1 MIKKLLAICLM
12 LALLMP
18 MGVLAQEIDY
28 AADAKLVL
36 EQMLA
41 GDVDAFYDRLSPE
54 VQAVLS
60 KEDMA
65 ASGSQVTMAM
75 GALTSWGEATVLGG
89 IVTIPMEFEA
99 MQVIGQ
105 VIYGEGGTI
114 IGLGMSPAQS
124 AAARDTTLAE
134 NEEDFA
140 VGGYALPGVLTL
152 PADIAEGTLVPAVVL
167 VHGSGPNDRDESLG
181 DIKIFRDIAQGLA
194 AEGIAVLRYDKRTY
208 AIREG
213 IIEFPMEEI
222 QNITVY
228 DETIEDAVAAVAQ
241 LREDARI
248 DPDRVYVLGHSQG
261 GMMAGR
267 IQQEG
272 ADANGLII
280 LAGTLRHLGELV
292 VDQLS
297 AIDNGT
303 GMLASEIETAK
314 ALPEMTEAEA
324 HETMLLG
331 SYAYNVWEEMQHDL
345 VAAAEANEAPVLVL
359 QGTEDQNVYADV
371 DYVLWEEFAAAHPDK
386 DMELHL
392 YEGLDHV
399 FAVDG
404 HFSPEVLADMI
415 AWVKAH

>member
-1 MIKKLLAICLM
+1 MMRKLLALCLM

-18 MGVLAQEIDY
+18 VGVLAQEIDY

-65 ASGSQVTMAM
+65 ASGAQVTMAM
-75 GALTSWGEATVLGG
+75 GNLISWGEATVLGG

-105 VIYGEGGTI
+105 VIYGEGGAI
-114 IGLGMSPAQS
+114 IGLGLTPAES
-124 AAARDTTLAE
+124 AATRDTTLAE
-134 NEEDFA
+134 GEEDFA
-140 VGGYALPGVLTL
+140 VGAYALPGVLTMPL
-152 PADIAEGTLVPAVVL
+152 NIAEGEQVPAVVL

-181 DIKIFRDIAQGLA
+181 DVRIFRDIAHGLA

-213 IIEFPMEEI
+213 MIDFPMEEI
-222 QNITVY
+222 PNITVY

-241 LREDARI
+241 LRQDPRI
-248 DPDRVYVLGHSQG
+248 DPTRVYVLGHSQG
-261 GMMAGR
+261 GMLAVR

-272 ADANGLII
+272 ASANGLII

-292 VDQLS
+292 VDQLT
-297 AIDNGT
+297 AIDQGA
-303 GMLASEIETAK
+303 GMLTSEIETAK
-314 ALPEMTEAEA
+314 ALPAMTEAEA
-324 HETMLLG
+324 REAMLLG
-331 SYAYNVWEEMQHDL
+331 TYAYSIWEEMQHDL
-345 VAAAEANEAPVLVL
+345 VAAAEANEAPMLIL
-359 QGTEDQNVYADV
+359 QGTEDQNVYAAV
-371 DYVLWEEFAAAHPDK
+371 DYVLWEEFASAHPDK

-392 YEGLDHV
+392 YEGLGHALD
-399 FAVDG
+399 VDG

-415 AWVKAH
+415 AWVKAR